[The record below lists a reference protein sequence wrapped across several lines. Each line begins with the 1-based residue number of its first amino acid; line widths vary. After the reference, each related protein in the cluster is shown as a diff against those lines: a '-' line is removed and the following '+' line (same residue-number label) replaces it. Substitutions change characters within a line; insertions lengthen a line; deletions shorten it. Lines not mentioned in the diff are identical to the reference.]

1 MAAAIAAMAVA
12 VTKVEAAV
20 IRAVVVGTK
29 AVPKT
34 EKTTAIKVV
43 EVAVVT
49 RVAEA
54 AAATKAAA
62 TKAAV
67 ATKDASETMRENA
80 LAELLS
86 DLPSRSAKSVPKEGT
101 TNSASTRLSILA
113 KAVLPGGDAPSSP

>member
-43 EVAVVT
+43 EVVEVT
-49 RVAEA
+49 KVAEA
-54 AAATKAAA
+54 AAATKAAV
-62 TKAAV
+62 V

>member
-54 AAATKAAA
+54 AAA